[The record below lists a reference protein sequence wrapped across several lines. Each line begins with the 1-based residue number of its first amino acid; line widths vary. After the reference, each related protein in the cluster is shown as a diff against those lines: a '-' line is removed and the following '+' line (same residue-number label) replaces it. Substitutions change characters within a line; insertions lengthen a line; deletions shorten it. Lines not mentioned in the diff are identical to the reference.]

1 MFRFNESEREAIFNA
16 DAQLNNAGLPDY
28 MDVVAHL
35 VYLVGQANLSDLA
48 TTKNAG
54 LIKAMELLDKFKR

>member
-1 MFRFNESEREAIFNA
+1 MFRFNDAEREAVANA
-16 DAQLNNAGLPDY
+16 DAHLNNVGLPTYTDT
-28 MDVVAHL
+28 VLRL